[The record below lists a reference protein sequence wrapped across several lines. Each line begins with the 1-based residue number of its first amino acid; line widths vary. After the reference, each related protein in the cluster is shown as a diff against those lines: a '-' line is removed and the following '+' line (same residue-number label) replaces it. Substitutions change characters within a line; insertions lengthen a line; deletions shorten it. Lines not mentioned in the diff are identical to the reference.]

1 MLGGALEFSDILHV
15 RRAAGRDHRGIE
27 PVRAHAGQRLVVEF
41 LRLGPAGLGRVQHE
55 AAEFQPL
62 RGRDLARQRDGLGR
76 RLDAG
81 ALAPGVAFDH
91 DRERPAGCCRRLRQA
106 RDHDRIV
113 GGDRHVGL
121 GLQRAE
127 PRHLLVAD
135 QIVADQDV
143 VDPGI
148 RHHLGL
154 ADLLAGDALGAGRD
168 LHLREHRALVGLDM
182 RPVGDA
188 GGIAGRLDARDVALD
203 PVHVDH
209 GGGRAVF
216 AGDFGGEGRGHAI
229 RCAIARVRM
238 PSLSISSRST
248 SSSSHLSSASAS
260 SFCAVVSAAEA
271 ASNFLRSFL

>member
-1 MLGGALEFSDILHV
+1 MAS
-15 RRAAGRDHRGIE
+15 AG
-27 PVRAHAGQRLVVEF
+27 
-41 LRLGPAGLGRVQHE
+41 
-55 AAEFQPL
+55 
-62 RGRDLARQRDGLGR
+62 

-91 DRERPAGCCRRLRQA
+91 DRKRAAGSGGGLRQA
-106 RDHDRIV
+106 GDHGRIV

-127 PRHLLVAD
+127 AGHLLLAD

-154 ADLLAGDALGAGRD
+154 AELLAGDALGAGRD
-168 LHLREHRALVGLDM
+168 LHLRQQRALVGLDM

-203 PVHVDH
+203 AVHVDD
-209 GGGRAVF
+209 GAGRAVF
-216 AGDFGGEGRGHAI
+216 AGDFGGEGRGHGLL
-229 RCAIARVRM
+229 
-238 PSLSISSRST
+238 SLSPSYGERSETIHLVKLVHDGYRFAPPILRSSLFYLFPQHFQLQPPVFGRR
-248 SSSSHLSSASAS
+248 S
-260 SFCAVVSAAEA
+260 SFCAFAIAAEA
-271 ASNFLRSFL
+271 ASNFLRSLV